1 MGELEVAEP
10 TRRRA
15 PFGVWAVAIL
25 SIVLWS
31 LLLLD
36 LTGIRTSA
44 SHTLIYQALGANRA
58 VDVVVGVIAILGI
71 VSAVAMLRLIP
82 AGFVA
87 TIVLAGVGL
96 VNALASQFAG
106 QGDDLRLA
114 LVVGAVLYL
123 NQPAVRAAFGRGE
136 PGPSA
141 PTPRGAEGE

>member
-1 MGELEVAEP
+1 M
-10 TRRRA
+10 
-15 PFGVWAVAIL
+15 AVL
-25 SIVLWS
+25 SIVLWT
-31 LLLLD
+31 LFLLD
-36 LTGIRTSA
+36 LTGIRPSN
-44 SHTLIYQALGANRA
+44 SHTLLMEALGTNRV
-58 VDVVVGVIAILGI
+58 VDVIVGVIAILGI

-114 LVVGAVLYL
+114 LVVAAVLYL
-123 NQPAVRAAFGRGE
+123 NQPAVLAAFGRGD
-136 PGPSA
+136 PGPST